1 MDQETEYPSDDSDAL
16 FPSFASAPP
25 PPPASDTAEQ
35 AEGKGHVRKRK
46 KSDEGHR
53 LKKHRHRRHEQK
65 SSGRRRHRGDDG
77 SRSDGEGCRA
87 ERDTGAALE
96 ELTRERHVAVDRRG
110 DANLRLFGE
119 SARPGAPKFKR
130 SRASRN
136 RVLGLG
142 PDATGSL
149 LTIDPASRRDDPV
162 IRLVCGVGGAKEQQ
176 PRYYAAADWTA
187 QTDGAEHVT
196 PPVLA
201 ETRIQAMADE
211 DYILLDDTQTQADST
226 AVQAQSK
233 YDDETKDKDGVRGR
247 PDFRS
252 LEGMARPD
260 SSNAVAMDRGTAL
273 TGVNSQTGWR
283 DPAATKAVAELE
295 ARIRMDKHDVSAWM
309 GLAACQREIAE
320 TAFVSGSRRQSRRT
334 IVELQLEVYRRGLE
348 ANPRSPEL
356 ALGYLAQCNEI
367 MDAESLAEEWEK
379 VAGDIDDIGVV
390 MEYVGFCQGTMVPRR
405 SVDWMAGI
413 YARSVERVLCCGVR
427 QDPQTRAR
435 ASMCAT
441 ELLHCLCLFLRDAG
455 YLERAVAT
463 YQAVL
468 EWYLI
473 PPTEPVDATHGHRLH
488 SFEAFWNSGC
498 RRIGHAGA
506 KGWASFAGDKN
517 EQHTRSPRNG
527 SAEMVRSLFP
537 RMESSSASD
546 DFYSAEVDCMH
557 RCAGTVLEPVSMR
570 DIDPDWINTV
580 DPFAVTIFED
590 LAPFLVDMEWSEDA
604 AGALVDRF
612 LQFAGVVGPRTFVF
626 THHISRGTD
635 DTALDELA
643 CALPRDSCDATD
655 PPPQLD
661 PLRWTQ
667 ELPCSLPFVS
677 LPCGL
682 DSIDMPLPYAKY
694 CLWMQPTSRV
704 LQEVAANA
712 LELLAT
718 AASRLPPD
726 MRLQLCVVLVEWAFV
741 VGSAEDG
748 KQLGKRLLARHPT
761 SLALWNSFAKMHA
774 RVGDWDEARRVWS
787 RSLAFA
793 AQLPATEK
801 GKWTIVVRKSWAV
814 LELMHGRGLAVAV
827 RIACAETGSE
837 LQALAQKDADNAPCV
852 VFLREDVLR
861 ALQWV
866 RKEECAL
873 RASSN
878 AEATDAAAAL
888 LLWLTYAQTL
898 DMRAV
903 DKAFAELE
911 ASEQTRA
918 NERLWMELCAVHFF
932 HSSSTSVHRIGD
944 LRRRALSAVE
954 MYPHNVVFWEILL
967 QSEARFRVSSR
978 VRLVLAKASKRSD
991 YQRRPSMQML
1001 FVYVRMRLDRQSSA
1015 SADVCISS
1023 TRVALGKATCGG
1035 TGKSSLTWMLGYAFE
1050 QQHGSAKTAAR
1061 VLSSAI
1067 RQCPWAKR
1075 FFMAAIAN
1083 GITVGTDD
1091 PGGSTKSVL
1100 VRQMVA
1106 CGIRLHTM
1114 IKQSHLR
1121 TKIT

>member
-1 MDQETEYPSDDSDAL
+1 MDRETGYPSDDSDAL

-25 PPPASDTAEQ
+25 PPPAAALDTAGR
-35 AEGKGHVRKRK
+35 AEEKRRVRKRK

-53 LKKHRHRRHEQK
+53 PKKHKHRRHEQR
-65 SSGRRRHRGDDG
+65 SSRRRRQRDDDG
-77 SRSDGEGCRA
+77 SRSDD

-96 ELTRERHVAVDRRG
+96 ELVCERYVTVDRRG
-110 DANLRLFGE
+110 DANLRLFKE

-136 RVLGLG
+136 RVLGLR
-142 PDATGSL
+142 PDAAGSL
-149 LTIDPASRRDDPV
+149 LFIDPASRRDNPE
-162 IRLVCGVGGAKEQQ
+162 IRLVCGIGGAKEQL
-176 PRYYAAADWTA
+176 PRYHAAADWTGQA
-187 QTDGAEHVT
+187 VGAERVI
-196 PPVLA
+196 PPVSA
-201 ETRIQAMADE
+201 ESHVQAIVDE
-211 DYILLDDTQTQADST
+211 DYILLDDTQTQTNSK
-226 AVQAQSK
+226 AVQTQSK
-233 YDDETKDKDGVRGR
+233 YDDEAKDEDGVRGR

-260 SSNAVAMDRGTAL
+260 SSGAVAMDKGTTL
-273 TGVNSQTGWR
+273 TGVDGQTGWR

-295 ARIRMDKHDVSAWM
+295 ARIRMDKHDVAAWM
-309 GLAACQREIAE
+309 DLAVCQREIAE
-320 TAFVSGSRRQSRRT
+320 AAFVSGSRRQSRRT
-334 IVELQLEVYRRGLE
+334 VVELQLEVYRRGLE
-348 ANPRSPEL
+348 ANPRSPGL

-367 MDAESLAEEWEK
+367 MDAESLAGEWER
-379 VAGDIDDIGVV
+379 VAGDIDDIGIV

-405 SVDWMAGI
+405 SVDWMIGV
-413 YARSVERVLCCGVR
+413 YARSVKRVLCCGLR
-427 QDPQTRAR
+427 QNPQTRAR
-435 ASMCAT
+435 ASMCAM

-468 EWYLI
+468 EWYVL
-473 PPTEPVDATHGHRLH
+473 PPTELVDATHGHRLH

-498 RRIGHAGA
+498 KRTGHAGA
-506 KGWASFAGDKN
+506 KGWASFAGDMN
-517 EQHTRSPRNG
+517 EQHALG
-527 SAEMVRSLFP
+527 SRDGSSEVIRSLFP
-537 RMESSSASD
+537 KMETSSASD
-546 DFYSAEVDCMH
+546 DFYSAEVECMH

-604 AGALVDRF
+604 AGALLDRF
-612 LQFAGVVGPRTFVF
+612 LQFSGVVGPRTFVF
-626 THHISRGTD
+626 THHTSRGKD

-643 CALPRDSCDATD
+643 CALPHDSCDATD
-655 PPPQLD
+655 PPSQLD
-661 PLRWTQ
+661 PLRWAQ
-667 ELPCSLPFVS
+667 DPPCSLPFVS

-718 AASRLPPD
+718 AASRLSSD

-748 KQLGKRLLARHPT
+748 KQLGKRILACYPT
-761 SLALWNSFAKMHA
+761 SLTLWNSFAKMHA
-774 RVGDWDEARRVWS
+774 RIGDWDEARRVWS

-801 GKWTIVVRKSWAV
+801 GKWAIVVRKSWAV
-814 LELMHGRGLAVAV
+814 LELMHGRGLAVAA
-827 RIACAETGSE
+827 RIVCAETGSE
-837 LQALAQKDADNAPCV
+837 LQELAQKDTDNTPSAV
-852 VFLREDVLR
+852 SLRQDVLR

-866 RKEECAL
+866 RQEEHAL
-873 RASSN
+873 RVSSN
-878 AEATDAAAAL
+878 AEARDAAAAL
-888 LLWLTYAQTL
+888 LLWLTYAETL
-898 DMRAV
+898 DVRAI
-903 DKAFAELE
+903 DKAFAELG
-911 ASEQTRA
+911 ASEQTRT
-918 NERLWMELCAVHFF
+918 NERLWMELCAVHLF

-944 LRRRALSAVE
+944 LRKRALSAVE

-978 VRLVLAKASKRSD
+978 VRLVLEKASKRSD
-991 YQRRPSMQML
+991 SQRRPSMQML

-1015 SADVCISS
+1015 SADVCISN
-1023 TRVALGKATCGG
+1023 TRMALGKAACGG
-1035 TGKSSLTWMLGYAFE
+1035 TGKSPLAWMFGYAFE
-1050 QQHGSAKTAAR
+1050 QQHGSAKSAAK
-1061 VLSSAI
+1061 VLSSAT

-1083 GITVGTDD
+1083 GLTVGTDD
-1091 PGGSTKSVL
+1091 PGGSTRGAL

-1106 CGIRLHTM
+1106 CGLRLNTM
-1114 IKQSHLR
+1114 VKQSHL
-1121 TKIT
+1121 